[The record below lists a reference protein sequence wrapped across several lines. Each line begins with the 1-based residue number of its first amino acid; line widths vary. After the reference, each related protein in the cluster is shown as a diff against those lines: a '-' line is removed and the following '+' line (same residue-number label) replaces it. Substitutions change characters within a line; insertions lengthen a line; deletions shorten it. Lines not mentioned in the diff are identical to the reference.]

1 MVETLSVE
9 AVIQFLEAAKP
20 NDIELVVRNL
30 LQQAVSPKLIRKA
43 ARRAVVPT
51 RAWEDALEETI
62 RWLPK

>member
-43 ARRAVVPT
+43 AYRAVAPT
-51 RAWEDALEETI
+51 RVWEDALEETL